1 MEIEGYNNYLIYE
14 DGRVQNKKTKRYL
27 KNKTNSNGYICLK
40 VCKDGITKNLSIHR
54 LIALHYIPNPDNKI
68 CVDHINRDKNDN
80 SVKNLRWVDRST
92 NCENKDI
99 ISTNTSG
106 IKNVSYH
113 KGKGL
118 WIYQKKYN
126 KVKFER
132 SSLNKILILW
142 IKFVYEITD

>member
-68 CVDHINRDKNDN
+68 CVDHINRDRSDN
-80 SVKNLRWVDRST
+80 RIDNLRWATHS
-92 NCENKDI
+92 ENSQNRTITERNKLGI
-99 ISTNTSG
+99 QNIS
-106 IKNVSYH
+106 
-113 KGKGL
+113 
-118 WIYQKKYN
+118 YN
-126 KVKFER
+126 KSKDSYRYRKEINGVKHSKYFKTIEDAIEYKK
-132 SSLNKILILW
+132 NMKTI
-142 IKFVYEITD
+142 